1 MNIKNIINEDK
12 LIKNPYKFFIH
23 FIENNNIIL
32 DIHFENLN
40 NWYNN
45 YIDNNIIDYSINKK
59 YLEYIKIFEKYM
71 NCSDKKYFNYI
82 YYILILYYIP
92 NNKLNNFMRFFISNI
107 NSFKKFNKLKKNN
120 IIKEWANNHN
130 RSKNFNLSI
139 IKNLINL
146 NDIYFIIFIISLQN
160 YFI

>member
-1 MNIKNIINEDK
+1 MNIKNIINENK
-12 LIKNPYKFFIH
+12 LIKNPYKFFIY
-23 FIENNNIIL
+23 FIENNNVIL
-32 DIHFENLN
+32 DNHFENLN

-45 YIDNNIIDYSINKK
+45 YIDNNIIDYCIDKK

-82 YYILILYYIP
+82 FYILILFYISEI
-92 NNKLNNFMRFFISNI
+92 KLNNFMRYFISNI
-107 NSFKKFNKLKKNN
+107 NSFKNINKLKKNN
-120 IIKEWANNHN
+120 IIKKWINNDN
-130 RSKNFNLSI
+130 RTKNFNLLI

-146 NDIYFIIFIISLQN
+146 DDIFFIIFIISLQN